1 MGYARIAARQF
12 ATRHQEYYVT
22 ADDVVAAIPRIAAV
36 HGQPFGNSSAV
47 PTYYCA
53 RLAAADGTAVL
64 LGGDGGDELFGGNE
78 RYAKQRLYSLYSDLP
93 ELLRKSMIEPLAFA
107 GPEIGPL
114 GRVQRYIRNASV
126 PMPARYDN
134 YNLIERLG
142 PETVFTGD
150 FLGEVDRNR
159 PLAIMEAAWRT
170 ARAAT
175 MLNRMLALD
184 LRFTLADSDLPKVST
199 ACELAG
205 VEVRY
210 PMLDDAVVAFSARL
224 APELKLKGSRLRYFF
239 KEALRGFLPDEI
251 LAKEKHGFGL
261 PYGPWLRTHAGLR
274 SISFD
279 SLSALRRRG
288 IVRPDFLDRLTG
300 EHVEAHAGYYGT
312 MVWVLMMLEQW
323 FEEHGSREPGTRS
336 GSGDS
341 FAAAK
346 DTRAYARGRA

>member
-1 MGYARIAARQF
+1 
-12 ATRHQEYYVT
+12 
-22 ADDVVAAIPRIAAV
+22 
-36 HGQPFGNSSAV
+36 
-47 PTYYCA
+47 
-53 RLAAADGTAVL
+53 
-64 LGGDGGDELFGGNE
+64 
-78 RYAKQRLYSLYSDLP
+78 
-93 ELLRKSMIEPLAFA
+93 
-107 GPEIGPL
+107 
-114 GRVQRYIRNASV
+114 
-126 PMPARYDN
+126 
-134 YNLIERLG
+134 
-142 PETVFTGD
+142 
-150 FLGEVDRNR
+150 
-159 PLAIMEAAWRT
+159 
-170 ARAAT
+170 
-175 MLNRMLALD
+175 MLALD

>member
-1 MGYARIAARQF
+1 
-12 ATRHQEYYVT
+12 VT
-22 ADDVVAAIPRIAAV
+22 ADDVVAAIPRIAAA

-93 ELLRKSMIEPLAFA
+93 ELLRKGMIEPLAFA

-159 PLAIMEAAWRT
+159 PLAMMEEAWRT

-288 IVRPDFLDRLTG
+288 IVRADFLDRLTG
-300 EHVEAHAGYYGT
+300 EHVEANAGYYGT
-312 MVWVLMMLEQW
+312 MVWVVMMLEQW
-323 FEEHGSREPGTRS
+323 FEHHGGREPATCTGGDDSIAASEDTGT
-336 GSGDS
+336 
-341 FAAAK
+341 
-346 DTRAYARGRA
+346 YARGRA